1 MHAAAFLAITLPLAA
16 PTLKDTP
23 RDQGLV
29 GEWESVRSVGSGSPD
44 EGKVRFVFTADG
56 KWTSIRDGKQWDIA
70 KTAYVIDSKAEL
82 PTIDLIYDLAAGPAA
97 TFRGIYKLN
106 RDTLTICS
114 ANPGHP
120 RPTAF
125 ESPKVSNVN
134 LTVLRRV
141 KN

>member
-1 MHAAAFLAITLPLAA
+1 MHPAAIFFVTLPLAA
-16 PTLKDTP
+16 PALKDTP

-29 GEWESVRSVGSGSPD
+29 GEWETVRSVGSGSPD

-56 KWTSIRDGKQWDIA
+56 KWTSIRDGRQWEIE
-70 KTAYVIDSKAEL
+70 KTAYVIDSKAEP
-82 PTIDLIYDLAAGPAA
+82 PTIDLIYDVAAGAAA

-106 RDTLTICS
+106 RDTLTVCS
-114 ANPGHP
+114 ANPGYP

-125 ESPKVSNVN
+125 ESPKMSNVN

-141 KN
+141 KK